1 MFDLL
6 KLIKMVKIKPVKKGD
21 LSKLTEIY
29 KNVFDYSASIKYFE
43 NHSKVDT
50 IKIWKISTL
59 KIIGFVVFYHVKDE
73 IEIIEI
79 GIIKS
84 CQRKNY
90 GSLIINKIKNLNDIR
105 KIFLEVSVENT
116 QAIDFYLK
124 NGFKKIGIRKAYY
137 KGNKQRIDA
146 LRLLFEF

>member
-1 MFDLL
+1 MINIKQVKKGDLL
-6 KLIKMVKIKPVKKGD
+6 KLI
-21 LSKLTEIY
+21 EIDKEIFNY
-29 KNVFDYSASIKYFE
+29 PTSIKDFENYFE
-43 NHSKVDT
+43 KDT
-50 IKIWKISTL
+50 IKIWKISTQ
-59 KIIGFVVFYHVKDE
+59 KIIGFVIFYHVRDE
-73 IEIIEI
+73 IEIIQI

-90 GSLIINKIKNLNDIR
+90 GSLIVNKIKELKDIR

-116 QAIDFYLK
+116 KAINFYLK

-137 KGNKQRIDA
+137 KVNKKRIDA

>member
-1 MFDLL
+1 MIN
-6 KLIKMVKIKPVKKGD
+6 IKQVKKGD
-21 LSKLTEIY
+21 LLKLTEIY
-29 KNVFDYSASIKYFE
+29 VDIFDYPSSIKDFE
-43 NHSKVDT
+43 NYFKEDT
-50 IKIWKISTL
+50 IKIWKISTT
-59 KIIGFVVFYHVKDE
+59 KIIGFVIFYHVRNE
-73 IEIIEI
+73 IEIIQI

-90 GSLIINKIKNLNDIR
+90 GSIIVDKIKNLNDIK

-116 QAIDFYLK
+116 QAINFYLK

-137 KGNKQRIDA
+137 KLNKKRIDA